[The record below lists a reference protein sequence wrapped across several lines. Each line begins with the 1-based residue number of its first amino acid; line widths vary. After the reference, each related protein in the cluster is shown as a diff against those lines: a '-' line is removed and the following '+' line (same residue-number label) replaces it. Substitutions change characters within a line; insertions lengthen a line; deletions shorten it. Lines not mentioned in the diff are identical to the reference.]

1 MKKNHLLMAAFAT
14 LAFTACTNDDDLGNF
29 QQEPIVSTEVVEGAT
44 FEINVA
50 GAANGTT
57 KGARPMGSSAADN
70 NVNVIML
77 KIYKYVGET
86 TNAWQQVTLAQN
98 ADGLTKGNLALK
110 YVSGEADM
118 NEGGFLNLNMGSAYI
133 VYKPDVEE
141 GVPGNDRHINKRAKI
156 EVVGL
161 ESGTKY
167 QIVATG
173 YNAQSPYNFPYTN
186 GGNPAGTGFQNGVS
200 LAGVGSTAVEEIFA
214 ATATAD
220 TYTNGGSLE
229 DTSDDFVEFTVTPS
243 LTLTRQVAG
252 ILAYFKDVPMFLP
265 KQEDVTDAN
274 ALYRVEKL
282 EIVANQTA
290 TDFYFPASLLDDSDF
305 NGVVKDENKENVLM
319 TFDFSTATNYP
330 TSSATINAS
339 DITGGSYTFYTFKNN
354 TDQKPNLYAN
364 DYTAPSDLQLL
375 ENTIFGAKYILPYD
389 KHYGESTTL
398 TLRFIAKENGTG
410 NEFTLQERDVTTDQP
425 GFASNTYDIRCNN
438 FYSIGRKLATDDTN
452 GPDGEKD
459 PDPDDPDGDDDDP
472 ISLRG
477 NTVSLRINDAW
488 AVLHNMGIE

>member
-57 KGARPMGSSAADN
+57 KNARPMGSSAADN

-77 KIYKYVGET
+77 KIYKYVGEA
-86 TNAWQQVTLAQN
+86 TNAWQQVTLEQD
-98 ADGLTKGNLALK
+98 ADELTEGNLALK
-110 YVSGEADM
+110 YVSGEANM
-118 NEGGFLNLNMGSAYI
+118 NEGDFLNLSNGSAMI

-161 ESGTKY
+161 QSGTKY

-305 NGVVKDENKENVLM
+305 NGVVKDENKKNVLM

-364 DYTAPSDLQLL
+364 DYTAPEDLQLL

-398 TLRFIAKENGTG
+398 TLRFIAKENGTDD
-410 NEFTLQERDVTTDQP
+410 EFTLQERDVTTDQP